1 MPVSHDADSL
11 SWNALWSGPR
21 SGCLPAGVRFRE
33 SDATYSLLHSA
44 TYSLSIHR
52 LQVRMIP
59 GAILDAARVR
69 KPTSQLRKVL
79 ANNIRAHRAKLDI
92 SQEQLADACGLHRTY
107 IGSVERCERNVT
119 LSTLEV
125 LAAALDVS
133 VPELLTR

>member
-1 MPVSHDADSL
+1 MPLA
-11 SWNALWSGPR
+11 
-21 SGCLPAGVRFRE
+21 
-33 SDATYSLLHSA
+33 
-44 TYSLSIHR
+44 
-52 LQVRMIP
+52 
-59 GAILDAARVR
+59 VR

-79 ANNIRAHRAKLDI
+79 ANNIRAHRAELDI

-133 VPELLTR
+133 VPELLTRN